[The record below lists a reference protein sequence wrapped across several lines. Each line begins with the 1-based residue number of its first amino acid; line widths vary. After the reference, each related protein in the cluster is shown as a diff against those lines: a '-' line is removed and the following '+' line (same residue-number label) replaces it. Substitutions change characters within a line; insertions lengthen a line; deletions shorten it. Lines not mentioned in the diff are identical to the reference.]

1 MPMLTPYRV
10 RDLTNNG
17 AVICGQILADL
28 GADVIAVEPPGGSP
42 ARRIGPF
49 RGDQRDPEE
58 SLFWWSYSRDKRSV
72 VLHLETDEG
81 RARFRRLGQTA
92 DFVIESV
99 PSRYLARLG
108 IGRPTLSALTP
119 RLVLVSITPFGQQGP
134 KAEWAATD
142 LVMQAASGVLL
153 LTGDEDRPPVRLPYE
168 QAYQHAG
175 AEAAV
180 GALIAHAARER
191 DGVGQHVDV
200 SVQTAAMIATQS
212 AVLTWGWD
220 KNLKFTR
227 SAGGVR
233 SGRLVSRF
241 IYPCQ
246 DGYVSVS
253 FLFGPVMGPYTQR
266 LFEWMH
272 EKGFVDEATRDKN

>member
-1 MPMLTPYRV
+1 
-10 RDLTNNG
+10 
-17 AVICGQILADL
+17 
-28 GADVIAVEPPGGSP
+28 
-42 ARRIGPF
+42 
-49 RGDQRDPEE
+49 
-58 SLFWWSYSRDKRSV
+58 
-72 VLHLETDEG
+72 
-81 RARFRRLGQTA
+81 
-92 DFVIESV
+92 
-99 PSRYLARLG
+99 
-108 IGRPTLSALTP
+108 
-119 RLVLVSITPFGQQGP
+119 
-134 KAEWAATD
+134 
-142 LVMQAASGVLL
+142 
-153 LTGDEDRPPVRLPYE
+153 DRPPVRLPYE
-168 QAYQHAG
+168 QAYLHVG

-191 DGVGQHVDV
+191 DGIGQHVDV

-272 EKGFVDEATRDKN
+272 EKGFVDEATRDKNWVEYLTLLRKRQEPVSEVDRCQAAIERFTRAHTK